1 MQKKYLFHNEERFP
15 RVEHLDSVCF
25 GRQAV
30 LLSNTPGLARSRAA
44 SLSSRTFPVTVIG
57 CRSHVIHSHTV
68 ILLTDRNAHFLE
80 TKPIISGS
88 ARE

>member
-57 CRSHVIHSHTV
+57 CRSHVIQQSHSYL
-68 ILLTDRNAHFLE
+68 INW
-80 TKPIISGS
+80 
-88 ARE
+88 